1 MGLSPSLKHG
11 GRIFKERGGFKG
23 ARFRIHGPRPFPAA
37 LRAHP
42 SPVTLRST
50 SEPAELSA
58 DPVARLKQRLVLSA
72 VLLDR
77 IQAAATHLGS
87 EVLTNEMQI
96 AFLLARLQNTGIC
109 FDLSYNKRSE
119 RKVSER
125 LAHLNRRAES
135 IAGKAIN
142 LRSAKQVGDVL
153 YDKLGYTVPSKK
165 GTARTSQRRT
175 DEETLKALEKEGEEA
190 GKPPLPA
197 IVLESRKLSQYLAK
211 WVNAP

>member
-1 MGLSPSLKHG
+1 MSVADPRVLAWMANPEILSSRSNEAKRRDFVPYNLLDLCADYKV
-11 GRIFKERGGFKG
+11 KTADVLG
-23 ARFRIHGPRPFPAA
+23 A
-37 LRAHP
+37 
-42 SPVTLRST
+42 
-50 SEPAELSA
+50 AELSA
-58 DPVARLKQRLVLSA
+58 DPVVRLKQRLVLSA

-87 EVLTNEMQI
+87 EVLANEMQI

-153 YDKLGYTVPSKK
+153 YDMLG
-165 GTARTSQRRT
+165 
-175 DEETLKALEKEGEEA
+175 
-190 GKPPLPA
+190 
-197 IVLESRKLSQYLAK
+197 
-211 WVNAP
+211 